1 VLLRTTEGDDTLFS
15 FNRLLRAGKRLIAF
29 DQGGSQEEERML
41 QQHDLGKDRE
51 IVLDANISKLM
62 KARKVVDYRSLIEEV
77 TKMVRVFVPAPKDI
91 KTAVDRLIAKEILQR
106 DEKDRELIR
115 YRD

>member
-1 VLLRTTEGDDTLFS
+1 M
-15 FNRLLRAGKRLIAF
+15 RAGKKLIAF
-29 DQGGSQEEERML
+29 EQGGSGEEERML

-62 KARKVVDYRSLIEEV
+62 KARKVVDYRSMIEEV

-106 DEKDRELIR
+106 DDKDRELIR